1 MDVLR
6 MFDGTK
12 SNEEVSI
19 VEEILTDVDTGYS
32 LVVHND
38 EVNTFDWVIECLMTV
53 CGHTEQQAEQCA
65 LFIHYKGKYAVKHGT
80 ETELIPLKEALLDR
94 LLTATIE
101 G

>member
-12 SNEEVSI
+12 SKEEVSI
-19 VEEILTDVDTGYS
+19 VEEMLTDVDTGYS
-32 LVVHND
+32 LIVHND
-38 EVNTFDWVIECLMTV
+38 EVNTFDWVIECLMSV

-65 LFIHYKGKYAVKHGT
+65 LFIHFKGKYAVKHGT

-94 LLTATIE
+94 HLTATIE

>member
-12 SNEEVSI
+12 SKEEVSI
-19 VEEILTDVDTGYS
+19 IEEMLTDVDTGYS
-32 LVVHND
+32 LIVHND
-38 EVNTFDWVIECLMTV
+38 EVNTFDWVIECLMSV

-65 LFIHYKGKYAVKHGT
+65 LFIHFKGKYAVKHGT

-94 LLTATIE
+94 HLTATIE